1 MANVAALK
9 KKAAEYEQ
17 RKQLDKAVAAYREV
31 LDVFDA
37 GGEENVDVGLYNRV
51 GDLLVRQGSTSE
63 AVTLYERAVDLYAEG
78 GFFNNAIALCNKIL
92 RTSPGRASVYYK
104 LGKISAAK
112 GFKGD
117 AKQNFLEYAD
127 RMQKSGQMEEAFR
140 ALKEFADLCPDQ
152 DDIRLMLAEQLTKAD
167 RKSEALDQLQQLY
180 ARYDGEGRSSEAA
193 ATLERMRAIDPTAEV
208 KSVSA
213 GSKAKADDLVFL
225 DLDAPPEPRRTRR
238 TRAVAMPESPPV
250 GAQAGMVPTSEPP
263 ALPAVD
269 AEKLVG
275 LELTAFGNADVI
287 EPVPLPPSAFDEI
300 DLSSI
305 REAQSS
311 PHRMSTRDLA
321 LGGDL
326 PLIELGTPAG
336 ASVTV
341 ANDLPLIELTP
352 AAGTI
357 AVMDELRLVDL
368 GTPAR
373 GTPMQVQ
380 PLDFEPTAFDVGA
393 GALDVEPIVADAS
406 LPEAEHGAARS
417 AFPLFG
423 AEGSDRS
430 TGAGLDAEVG
440 DTISEVQEE
449 VAAQE
454 EARAS
459 ARAEEKA
466 EEQAEHVEELV
477 ASAPE
482 SATDF
487 GEVANEHVDAPP
499 PPVRRTS
506 SMLANSAGV
515 LRVRIE
521 DEPANWAVRRQY
533 AEALLDDGS
542 REEGL
547 KELEAALV
555 GFEKDGDLDAARSLA
570 DEIIRLNPSSVRHH
584 QKRVE
589 YAFRAND
596 RPRLAEAYLALADAL
611 FRDGQ
616 GDRAKVVYQ
625 RVLDI
630 VPDELRAK
638 TALEA
643 YGAEAPSA
651 PAAPATLTET
661 ASHKSK
667 RYTGPVEPGMSK
679 ADPAA
684 GATKPSG
691 DDEFVSL
698 GDWLRDQEEPK
709 STRMV
714 VDEEQPSGDEAADF
728 ADMLKKFK
736 AGVAQNVEEEDHESH
751 YDLGVA
757 FKEMGLVDEAIS
769 EFQKALRGAAN
780 RVRTYEALG
789 QCFLEK
795 KQFAVA
801 VTILQRALNEPGV
814 GDERLIGV
822 LYLLGYISEALG
834 KPADAKGFYERVFSV
849 DIQFRDVGDR
859 LNAVDKALT

>member
-9 KKAAEYEQ
+9 KKAAEFEQ

-31 LDVFDA
+31 LDVYDA

-92 RTSPGRASVYYK
+92 RTSPGRATVYYK

-127 RMQKSGQMEEAFR
+127 RMQKSGQLEEAFR

-180 ARYDGEGRSSEAA
+180 ARYEGEGRSSEAS
-193 ATLERMRAIDPTAEV
+193 ATLERMKAIDPAAEV
-208 KSVSA
+208 RSVSA
-213 GSKAKADDLVFL
+213 GSKAKTDDLVFI

-238 TRAVAMPESPPV
+238 TRALNVPE
-250 GAQAGMVPTSEPP
+250 ATSSATRPDERSTTEP
-263 ALPAVD
+263 ATLPLD
-269 AEKLVG
+269 EAEKLLG
-275 LELTAFGNADVI
+275 LEPTAFGAAEVI
-287 EPVPLPPSAFDEI
+287 EPVPLPPSEFDEI

-305 REAQSS
+305 REALSGPIRVS
-311 PHRMSTRDLA
+311 ARDLA

-326 PLIELGTPAG
+326 PLIELGTPSAG
-336 ASVTV
+336 SKASPEEFPIIEFTPPTGSPAVHGEV
-341 ANDLPLIELTP
+341 PFVDLTTP
-352 AAGTI
+352 ASG
-357 AVMDELRLVDL
+357 AVIQEGL
-368 GTPAR
+368 G
-373 GTPMQVQ
+373 
-380 PLDFEPTAFDVGA
+380 LEPTTLEAGFEDVVVAPADG
-393 GALDVEPIVADAS
+393 LEPPLGRAAPAEDAS
-406 LPEAEHGAARS
+406 HEREEFSFAADLIATPSRPQPDIEPVAYTS
-417 AFPLFG
+417 LA
-423 AEGSDRS
+423 
-430 TGAGLDAEVG
+430 
-440 DTISEVQEE
+440 SETP
-449 VAAQE
+449 
-454 EARAS
+454 
-459 ARAEEKA
+459 
-466 EEQAEHVEELV
+466 AEHVEEL
-477 ASAPE
+477 AAAAPDSAI
-482 SATDF
+482 DF
-487 GEVANEHVDAPP
+487 GEVADEQVDEPP
-499 PPVRRTS
+499 PPVRRTT
-506 SMLANSAGV
+506 SMLANSVGL

-521 DEPANWAVRRQY
+521 DEPANWTLRRQY

-555 GFEKDGDLDAARSLA
+555 GFVKDGDLDAAGSVA

-596 RPRLAEAYLALADAL
+596 RPRLAEAYIELADAL

-616 GDRAKVVYQ
+616 ADKAKVVYQ

-630 VPDELRAK
+630 VPDDLRAK
-638 TALEA
+638 AALEA
-643 YGAEAPSA
+643 YGAEEAPELE
-651 PAAPATLTET
+651 PLPPDT
-661 ASHKSK
+661 ASHKAR
-667 RYTGPVEPGMSK
+667 RYTGQVDPGAPKASVAAELVEPV
-679 ADPAA
+679 
-684 GATKPSG
+684 G
-691 DDEFVSL
+691 DKKFVSL
-698 GDWLRDQEEPK
+698 GDWLREQEEPK

-714 VDEEQPSGDEAADF
+714 VDEEQPTGDEAADF

-795 KQFAVA
+795 KQLAVA
-801 VTILQRALNEPGV
+801 VTILKRALSEQGV
-814 GDERLIGV
+814 GDERLVGV
-822 LYLLGYISEALG
+822 LYLLGYSSEALG
-834 KPADAKGFYERVFSV
+834 KPAEAKGYYERVFAV

-859 LNAVDKALT
+859 LNAVDKALA